1 MRKRKLAPGE
11 PVSFKIPAS
20 ATPEQIE
27 LLTKWRDRR
36 ILSKKIMDF
45 VNEELNRSHKIS
57 LPISRPLTNEEMERL
72 SNPEIQKM
80 LGNICLALLSQQ
92 VPQLP
97 VEMPPQDSQQN
108 NQKNIEAKTTTE
120 WEIPDK
126 ADDLID
132 DVLDDL

>member
-27 LLTKWRDRR
+27 LLSIWRERK
-36 ILSKKIMDF
+36 ILSSKIMGF
-45 VNEELNRSHKIS
+45 VDAELNRANTITI
-57 LPISRPLTNEEMERL
+57 PISRPLNNDEIERL
-72 SNPEIQKM
+72 SNPDIQKM

-92 VPQLP
+92 VPQFP
-97 VEMPPQDSQQN
+97 ITTHSQQN
-108 NQKNIEAKTTTE
+108 DEKTQAKTTGE

-132 DVLDDL
+132 DILDDL

>member
-11 PVSFKIPAS
+11 PVTFKIPAS

-27 LLTKWRDRR
+27 LLSIWRERK
-36 ILSKKIMDF
+36 ILSSKIMGF
-45 VNEELNRSHKIS
+45 VDAELNQANTITI
-57 LPISRPLTNEEMERL
+57 PISRPLNNDEIERL
-72 SNPEIQKM
+72 SNPDIQKM

-92 VPQLP
+92 VPQFP
-97 VEMPPQDSQQN
+97 ITTHSQQN
-108 NQKNIEAKTTTE
+108 DEAKTTGE

-132 DVLDDL
+132 DILDDL